1 MCFSLNA
8 KRCTWNWRWSEFYPL
23 EKRTVSPN
31 LLLQEMSF
39 VETTIHLLVSASHL
53 RSCVLFV
60 MEGTTSKPTRF
71 SLPVAVTPWKRSG
84 VRTSVS
90 YARSNRVL
98 FTYEYTG
105 KPKGE
110 CVLSCGLSLW
120 LKIIVA
126 PMLSNKVLCISDKE
140 IYVFC
145 APSSFISKEGIC
157 LPIQIYV
164 HQILLLGTIIVWNQT
179 PAKYE

>member
-53 RSCVLFV
+53 WSCVLFV

-71 SLPVAVTPWKRSG
+71 SLPVAVTSWKRSG

-90 YARSNRVL
+90 YARSNLVL

-105 KPKGE
+105 KAKGE
-110 CVLSCGLSLW
+110 LLLSSCGLHFGLRLLSPLRSLI
-120 LKIIVA
+120 K
-126 PMLSNKVLCISDKE
+126 
-140 IYVFC
+140 IYVYLTKKYM
-145 APSSFISKEGIC
+145 SSVHRRGFYLMKVYVDLYKYMSIKYYC
-157 LPIQIYV
+157 LE
-164 HQILLLGTIIVWNQT
+164 LLLFETKHHKV
-179 PAKYE
+179 